1 MLDLHIHTTASDGT
15 CTPEEVVRMAKK
27 KGFSLIAITDHDT
40 MDGVKEAMEAGKKY
54 NVEVIPGV
62 EISAGVDLEV
72 HMLGY
77 GMSPDHPVMVEMMED
92 MRLARIERMVRM
104 IENLRNMGIDITQEE
119 VEALADGAIG
129 RPHIARVLI
138 AHGVVPDVRTAF
150 REYIGLNA
158 PAYAERRKMTSE
170 TVIRNIRA
178 AGGVPV
184 LAHGGLLRIGE
195 VQLNQWI
202 DHMVSAGMMYSGN
215 TIAELAENCGVP
227 AEALEATVAKFNEAV
242 AADTKDEFGRTTWE
256 SAIDVAPFYS
266 STFSPCVHHT
276 MGGLQ
281 INENTE
287 VLDVNGNV
295 IPGFY
300 AAGEVTGGIHGTN
313 RVGGNAVPDALCF
326 GKIAGANAAAN

>member
-15 CTPEEVVRMAKK
+15 VTPEEVVRLAKK

-92 MRLARIERMVRM
+92 MRQARIERMVRM

-129 RPHIARVLI
+129 RPHIARVMI

-150 REYIGLNA
+150 RDYIGLNA
-158 PAYAERRKMTSE
+158 PAYAERRKMTSGQ
-170 TVIRNIRA
+170 VIRNIRA

-195 VQLNQWI
+195 VQMNQWI
-202 DHMVSAGMMYSGN
+202 DAMVRAGMMGLECYHN
-215 TIAELAENCGVP
+215 AHTP
-227 AEALEATVAKFNEAV
+227 AMERFLRNAAAK
-242 AADTKDEFGRTTWE
+242 R
-256 SAIDVAPFYS
+256 
-266 STFSPCVHHT
+266 
-276 MGGLQ
+276 GL
-281 INENTE
+281 
-287 VLDVNGNV
+287 L
-295 IPGFY
+295 
-300 AAGEVTGGIHGTN
+300 VTGGSDFHGAT
-313 RVGGNAVPDALCF
+313 RKDIDLGTGLSRWDDRQGCR
-326 GKIAGANAAAN
+326 GKLLSAIEQVRIQP

>member
-15 CTPEEVVRMAKK
+15 CTPEEVVRLAKK

-40 MDGVKEAMEAGKKY
+40 MDGVKEALEAGKKY

-77 GMSPDHPVMVEMMED
+77 GMSPDHPVMAEMMED
-92 MRLARIERMVRM
+92 MRQARIERMVK
-104 IENLRNMGIDITQEE
+104 IIQNLRNMGIDITQEE

-138 AHGVVPDVRTAF
+138 SHGVVPDVRTAF

-170 TVIRNIRA
+170 KVIRNIRA

-184 LAHGGLLRIGE
+184 LAHGGLLRISE
-195 VQLNQWI
+195 VQMNQWI
-202 DHMVSAGMMYSGN
+202 DNMVKAGMMGLECYHN
-215 TIAELAENCGVP
+215 AHTP
-227 AEALEATVAKFNEAV
+227 AMERFMRS
-242 AADTKDEFGRTTWE
+242 AAQRR
-256 SAIDVAPFYS
+256 
-266 STFSPCVHHT
+266 
-276 MGGLQ
+276 GL
-281 INENTE
+281 
-287 VLDVNGNV
+287 L
-295 IPGFY
+295 
-300 AAGEVTGGIHGTN
+300 VTGGSDFHGATRKDIDLGTGLARWDDRQRCRGKLLQAIEET
-313 RVGGNAVPDALCF
+313 RV
-326 GKIAGANAAAN
+326 